1 MKIQPYVDSW
11 VSETQADSSYPAR
24 VLLWCLSI
32 SLSLSLF
39 LLSPMC
45 VSRFL
50 PCCQS
55 NRSGSFV
62 FACNLLP
69 TTSSFSHNPSV
80 MFSIFLGMSMCYL
93 LTLCMNANTSVYSN
107 RESYPLIA
115 LVVDK
120 KWFECCTGFEIL
132 LFFSSIFM

>member
-11 VSETQADSSYPAR
+11 VSETQADFSYPAR
-24 VLLWCLSI
+24 VLLWCLSP
-32 SLSLSLF
+32 LTH
-39 LLSPMC
+39 C
-45 VSRFL
+45 VSRRFL

-55 NRSGSFV
+55 NKSGSFV
-62 FACNLLP
+62 LP
-69 TTSSFSHNPSV
+69 VTSSPLPPSHNPSV

-93 LTLCMNANTSVYSN
+93 LTLCMNANMSVYSN

-120 KWFECCTGFEIL
+120 KRNCSNVVQIRDFTV
-132 LFFSSIFM
+132 FSYIFM